1 MSGSRLTAPRL
12 QLVAGT
18 VALLEADLAGREALA
33 RALGARVPTTW
44 PPELYDRPAMEV
56 TRTYLQQHPDAEG
69 WGLWYLLQP
78 DAAGSAPTLLGICG
92 FKGKPSEDGTVE
104 IGYSVLGQYQRCGFA
119 SEAVAALVS
128 WAFAKPEVQ
137 VVIAETLPHLRP
149 SIRVMEKNGFHFIG
163 RGSEDGVIRY
173 ALRRTEWQ
181 RS

>member
-1 MSGSRLTAPRL
+1 MSDSRLTAPHL

-18 VALLEADLAGREALA
+18 VALLEADLSGREALA
-33 RALGARVPTTW
+33 RELEAHVPATW
-44 PPELYDRPAMEV
+44 PPELYDRPAMEM
-56 TRTYLQQHPDAEG
+56 TRNYLHQHPDAVG

-78 DAAGSAPTLLGICG
+78 STAGSTPTVVGICG

-104 IGYSVLGQYQRCGFA
+104 IGYSVLGRYQKSGFA

-128 WAFAKPEVQ
+128 WAFGKPEVK

-173 ALRRTEWQ
+173 ELRRIDWEH
-181 RS
+181 R